1 MGCRELTLVG
11 DAAHL
16 MSPFA
21 GEGANLAMYDGA
33 ELAKAL
39 LHHPN
44 DIETALRGYERDLF
58 PRSGEVAEMSAQ
70 NLAGFSVML
79 RLGAWSSF
87 SDVRACRNGTQL
99 PRTPA
104 SGAKRQP
111 PERPSGVDSCQT

>member
-1 MGCRELTLVG
+1 MSGLTLVG

-44 DIETALRGYERDLF
+44 DIETALTGYERDLF
-58 PRSGEVAEMSAQ
+58 PRSGEVAETSAQ
-70 NLAGFSVML
+70 NLARFFGDAAPWSVVEL
-79 RLGAWSSF
+79 FRRS
-87 SDVRACRNGTQL
+87 RI
-99 PRTPA
+99 
-104 SGAKRQP
+104 
-111 PERPSGVDSCQT
+111 